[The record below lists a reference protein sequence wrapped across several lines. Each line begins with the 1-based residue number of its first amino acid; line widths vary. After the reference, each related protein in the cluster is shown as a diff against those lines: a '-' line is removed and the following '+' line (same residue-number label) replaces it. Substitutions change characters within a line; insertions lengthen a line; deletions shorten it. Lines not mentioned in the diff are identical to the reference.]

1 MERRSWVAGL
11 VVAGLIAIVAV
22 APVPAG
28 ASAPSGSSAAT
39 RGYIDPFTSSEW
51 QVSRT
56 DMGVDWAPMRTLPV
70 LAIGKAVILGS
81 ETRASWPGHHLIWY
95 QLESGSHA
103 GDVVYVAEHL
113 TKLLP
118 AGTQV
123 HSGQQI
129 ALALPGYPWIETG
142 WANTYGSPL
151 AWPCYKEG
159 RKTQAGKEMSRFLQ
173 ELGAPAGDPAGNGPD
188 HPVGTRCA

>member
-1 MERRSWVAGL
+1 MERRKWLTGL
-11 VVAGLIAIVAV
+11 VLAGILALVATAA
-22 APVPAG
+22 PAG
-28 ASAPSGSSAAT
+28 AAGVTAAT
-39 RGYIDPFTSSEW
+39 RGYINPFTSSEW

-56 DMGVDWAPMRTLPV
+56 DMGVDWAPMRKLPV
-70 LAIGKAVILGS
+70 VAIGKAVILGS
-81 ETRASWPGHHLIWY
+81 DNHASWPGHHLIWY
-95 QLESGSHA
+95 QLQSGSHS

-123 HSGQQI
+123 RAGQQI
-129 ALALPGYPWIETG
+129 ALAVPGYPWIETG
-142 WANTYGSPL
+142 WADTYGSPL

-159 RKTQAGKEMSRFLQ
+159 RRTQAGKEMSRFLQ
-173 ELGAPAGDPAGNGPD
+173 ELGAPAGDAAGSGPD